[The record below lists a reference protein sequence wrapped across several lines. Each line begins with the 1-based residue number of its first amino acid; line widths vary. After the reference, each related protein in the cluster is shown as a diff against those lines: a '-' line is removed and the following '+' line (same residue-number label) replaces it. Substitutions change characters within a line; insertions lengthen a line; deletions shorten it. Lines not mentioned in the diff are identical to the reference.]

1 VITIIDIAQQL
12 VDQLSNDGSTTTS
25 VTSIG
30 VGSDGHITSGSNV
43 TSSSIVNVIST
54 VLNITNNCTNIAR
67 SSDALTS
74 VINIA
79 LSDAVPYEA
88 ASTFTSSNVIISGKR
103 TSSTSSSSST
113 SSGSSTVGLTS
124 SALPTIVSI
133 GGSNV
138 AISAEATS
146 TDASDSSGSSLNDV
160 ENDYSDVHVIQ
171 YAPSTNVLYCYATN
185 TTNSTDITSAVDLS
199 NNVTT
204 GTTIGVV
211 GGSGVPIGV
220 PLTSITSI
228 DIYNNNG
235 SLVNVKNLSE
245 PITISSTIS
254 SSITT
259 LLTSL
264 SGSNK
269 CSTPQPVRYLC
280 SLDPSLA
287 HSLRL
292 IDCHCHCQ
300 LRRWVLTPHSYHDM
314 TMSAVICINRRV
326 NGMIIQQMNGVV
338 QDVPHQHQLQE

>member
-88 ASTFTSSNVIISGKR
+88 ASTFTSSNVIISGTR

-146 TDASDSSGSSLNDV
+146 TDASDSSGSSSNDV
-160 ENDYSDVHVIQ
+160 ENDYSDIHVIQ

-185 TTNSTDITSAVDLS
+185 TTNSTDITLVVDLS

-204 GTTIGVV
+204 GGV

-292 IDCHCHCQ
+292 IDCHCHC
-300 LRRWVLTPHSYHDM
+300 H
-314 TMSAVICINRRV
+314 C
-326 NGMIIQQMNGVV
+326 VV
-338 QDVPHQHQLQE
+338 GY